1 MNKKEA
7 KEKIKILMEK
17 YIKLGV

>member
-17 YIKLGV
+17 YIKLDV